1 MMSVEIK
8 LTEPIPEGSIVIE
21 AFPSKG
27 YVSTLAA
34 NQLIKQ
40 LDMKLVGHISCS
52 KLDAIALVHGHKP
65 MHPIRVYRKDMLV
78 VVFSELIIPFNLTH
92 EFTEVL
98 GSWLTSLKPKS
109 VIFLASIPGL
119 ETDKEHEI
127 MTVSTDEEIAKKIK
141 GLNLRRMEEGV
152 LTGLSSA
159 LMLSCADGGIP
170 ATAFMVETNYVPD
183 VLAAA
188 SLLEIIGR
196 ILGFEVELDELTK
209 AGKQIEDKFRENLN
223 QMKKGRD
230 DLKELHEEGM
240 YR

>member
-1 MMSVEIK
+1 KS
-8 LTEPIPEGSIVIE
+8 IPENSVVIE

-40 LDMKLVGHISCS
+40 LDMELVGSIICS
-52 KLDAIALVHGHKP
+52 KLDAIAVIHEKKP
-65 MHPIRVYRKDMLV
+65 LHPIRIYMKEDVV

-92 EFTEVL
+92 EFTEAL
-98 GSWLTSLKPKS
+98 GSWVNSIKPRS
-109 VIFLASIPGL
+109 AIFLASIPGV

-127 MTVSTDEEIAKKIK
+127 LTVSTDDVIRRKTEGLKIK
-141 GLNLRRMEEGV
+141 QMDEGV
-152 LTGLSSA
+152 LTGLSSS
-159 LMLSCADGGIP
+159 LMLNCVENNVP
-170 ATAFMVETNYVPD
+170 ATSIMVETSYVPD

-188 SLLEIIGR
+188 SLLEIISK
-196 ILGFEVELDELTK
+196 ILEVDLDVKELQN
-209 AGKQIEDKFRENLN
+209 AGDQIEDKFKEKLN

-230 DLKELHEEGM
+230 DLKEMHEDTM